1 MRLFLATSRG
11 DHLDLVRTSVFK
23 RLSGHILNAEG
34 HFGGDGSCPRAKR
47 EGALTNHRV
56 SADEIRQPGLA
67 AELRT

>member
-1 MRLFLATSRG
+1 
-11 DHLDLVRTSVFK
+11 VFK
-23 RLSGHILNAEG
+23 GLSGHILNAEG